1 MINILLFALA
11 LVIYITGTILYEVYL
26 ALNSQPAGRW
36 ATRSL
41 VVGALVH
48 ALALASRWL
57 ESGRAPVASL
67 FESLSFYAWV
77 IVVFYLMV
85 EYRYGYRVLGA
96 FVSPLAFAAIA
107 AASVLPKR
115 IEPLI
120 PILQSHWLG
129 VHVAIS
135 FLAYG
140 LFTLAFAAAV
150 VYLLGEHQLKRGRP
164 DYFYYRL
171 PPLEAM
177 EQLGRGLAAL
187 GLPFMTVAIITGSIW
202 AEKVWG
208 APWLWDAKL
217 NMSLVTWLIYM
228 VYFYVRNVADWRGR
242 RSAWLL
248 IVGFISVLVTYL
260 GVNLLMPTMHGFI
273 VSYR

>member
-1 MINILLFALA
+1 MINVMLFTVTLL
-11 LVIYITGTILYEVYL
+11 IYFVGTILYEVYL
-26 ALNSQPAGRW
+26 ALQSQRAGRW

-48 ALALASRWL
+48 AAALAFRWL
-57 ESGRAPVASL
+57 ESGRAPVSNL
-67 FESLSFYAWV
+67 YESLSFYAWV
-77 IVVFYLMV
+77 IIVFYLIV

-115 IEPLI
+115 VEPLI
-120 PILQSHWLG
+120 PILRSHWLP
-129 VHVAIS
+129 VHVTVS
-135 FLAYG
+135 FFAYG
-140 LFTLAFAAAV
+140 FFTLAFIAAV
-150 VYLLGEHQLKRGRP
+150 VYLLAERQLKKGRP
-164 DYFYYRL
+164 SYFYHRL

-187 GLPFMTVAIITGSIW
+187 GLTFMTVGIITGSIW

-208 APWLWDAKL
+208 APWFWDPKL
-217 NMSLVTWLIYM
+217 NMALFSWLIYM

-248 IVGFISVLVTYL
+248 ILGFISILVTYL
-260 GVNLLMPTMHGFI
+260 GVNLFMSTLHGF
-273 VSYR
+273 VVYP

>member
-1 MINILLFALA
+1 MINILFTLA
-11 LVIYITGTILYEVYL
+11 LVIYVIGTILYEVCL
-26 ALNSQPAGRW
+26 VLKSQRAGRW

-57 ESGRAPVASL
+57 ESGRPPVANL

-77 IVVFYLMV
+77 IIIFYLMI

-107 AASVLPKR
+107 AASVLPR
-115 IEPLI
+115 RVEPLV
-120 PILQSHWLG
+120 PILQSHWLA
-129 VHVAIS
+129 VHVTIS
-135 FLAYG
+135 FFAYG
-140 LFTLAFAAAV
+140 LFTLAFATAV
-150 VYLLGEHQLKRGRP
+150 VYLLAERQLKKGRP

-177 EQLGRGLAAL
+177 EQLGRRLAAI
-187 GLPFMTVAIITGSIW
+187 GLPFMTVGVITGSIW

-208 APWLWDAKL
+208 APWFWDAKL
-217 NMSLVTWLIYM
+217 NMALVTWLIYV
-228 VYFYVRNVADWRGR
+228 VYFYLRNVAGWRGR

-248 IVGFISVLVTYL
+248 ILGFIFVIVTYL
-260 GVNLLMPTMHGFI
+260 GVNLFMPTLHGF
-273 VSYR
+273 VVY

>member
-1 MINILLFALA
+1 MINIFFTLALA
-11 LVIYITGTILYEVYL
+11 IYFIGTILYEVCL
-26 ALNSQPAGRW
+26 ALKSPHAGRW

-41 VVGALVH
+41 VSGALVH
-48 ALALASRWL
+48 ALGLASRWL
-57 ESGRAPVASL
+57 ESGRAPMANL

-77 IVVFYLMV
+77 IIVFYLMV
-85 EYRYGYRVLGA
+85 EHRSGYRVLGA

-115 IEPLI
+115 VEPLV
-120 PILQSHWLG
+120 PILQSHWLP
-129 VHVAIS
+129 VHVIIS

-150 VYLLGEHQLKRGRP
+150 IYLLAERQLKRGRP
-164 DYFYYRL
+164 NYFYYRL

-177 EQLGRGLAAL
+177 EQLGRVLAAL

-208 APWLWDAKL
+208 VPWLWDAKL
-217 NMSLVTWLIYM
+217 NMALVTWLIYL
-228 VYFYVRNVADWRGR
+228 VYFYLRNVADWRGR

-248 IVGFISVLVTYL
+248 ILGFISVLVTYL
-260 GVNLLMPTMHGFI
+260 GVNLFISTVHGFI
-273 VSYR
+273 Y